1 LSRGSEVMSVQ
12 SCPYVPAAPLCL
24 HVVST
29 EIQPARQGLCD
40 HFSEVTARVWR
51 QANSYQHDRCRGSSL
66 DTADFHP
73 EGVAPSR
80 HVSGVARNLIFPGRQ
95 KSQRFISAEKLH
107 CSAASRTLSTSTRTF
122 FNLPI
127 RVRMRLTKRGACR
140 ADLCALF
147 CNMLLM
153 RRRPRHEV
161 GMQET
166 HLRAVQQCDQMGRLI
181 MRVTTMQDMGHRC
194 RAQAVT
200 LEAVL
205 YAVLHCFGSRLLF
218 HVRPFKV

>member
-1 LSRGSEVMSVQ
+1 MSVC
-12 SCPYVPAAPLCL
+12 SSWTPLCL
-24 HVVST
+24 RVAST
-29 EIQPARQGLCD
+29 GIQPARQGLCD
-40 HFSEVTARVWR
+40 HVREVTAPVWR
-51 QANSYQHDRCRGSSL
+51 QANSYQHDRCRDSSL
-66 DTADFHP
+66 DTTDLHP

-80 HVSGVARNLIFPGRQ
+80 HVSSVGRHPIFRAANT
-95 KSQRFISAEKLH
+95 SQRFISAKKLH

-122 FNLPI
+122 FHLPI
-127 RVRMRLTKRGACR
+127 RVRMRLAKRGACR

-200 LEAVL
+200 LEAVPSHL
-205 YAVLHCFGSRLLF
+205 PHCSPACLHDS
-218 HVRPFKV
+218 